1 MSRHVDIRRAL
12 RVVQLLLVHQT
23 LRVTPA
29 MEAGVTKRLWEV
41 SDLVAL
47 LEDSE
52 AHRAA

>member
-1 MSRHVDIRRAL
+1 MTLDVFF
-12 RVVQLLLVHQT
+12 VWYNFCWVHQT